1 MSATTSLVDAQ
12 RDLPAMRLAETP
24 RMARRLGRF
33 VFLLLVLLPV
43 ALVFVPWTQSVHGTG
58 RAIAFNPV
66 ERPQFIVS
74 PIEGRIKKW
83 YVVEGERVKPGQRIV
98 EMVDNDP
105 NLELRL
111 LDEERAILD
120 RLRAAEG
127 RVLDIEARIRN
138 LQSSRS
144 LAIDVQKSILR
155 QEQAKLQA
163 FEQEL
168 IEANAAV
175 AAAEP
180 NYQRQLELFKNKM
193 GGLASERDVEL
204 ARQALETA
212 KAKAKAAQARVE
224 LGKAGNKAAE
234 DGLGKVEADT
244 SAMINLETSSKRS
257 AEADVASVKR
267 DKAQIEVR
275 IARQRAQYVEA
286 PCVGV
291 VMRLLANAEQGG
303 LLVKPGER
311 LAIIVPDIS
320 TNSKIEE
327 PLTGKAYPGIVAE
340 LFIDGNDLPL
350 VQPGDPA
357 RLQFEGWPAVQ
368 FVGWPS
374 VAVGTFAGRVYLVD
388 PTANDKGQFRILIEP
403 DPDAA
408 PWPSL
413 EYLRQG
419 VRTQGWVMLRDV
431 SLGWELWRQINGFPV
446 TRDTQKQAP
455 GGKRK

>member
-1 MSATTSLVDAQ
+1 MSAILQPLDAQ
-12 RDLPAMRLAETP
+12 RDLPSMRLAETP
-24 RMARRLGRF
+24 RVARRLGRLVF
-33 VFLLLVLLPV
+33 VLLVFLPL

-66 ERPQFIVS
+66 ERPQFLVS

-105 NLELRL
+105 NLEQRLR
-111 LDEERAILD
+111 DEERAIRD
-120 RLRAAEG
+120 RLRAAQG
-127 RVLDIEARIRN
+127 RVRDINARIQN
-138 LQSSRS
+138 LVISRS
-144 LAIDVQKSILR
+144 LAIDVQKSLLR
-155 QEQAKLQA
+155 QEEAKLQA

-168 IEANAAV
+168 IEANAVV

-224 LGKAGNKAAE
+224 LGKAGTKAAE
-234 DGLGKVEADT
+234 DGLGKVDADT
-244 SAMINLETSSKRS
+244 AAMLKLENAFKGAAEAEVAS
-257 AEADVASVKR
+257 AER
-267 DKAQIEVR
+267 EKAQIEVR
-275 IARQRAQYVEA
+275 IARQLAQYVEA
-286 PCVGV
+286 PCFGV

-311 LAIIVPDIS
+311 LAVIVPDIGAS
-320 TNSKIEE
+320 ATTED
-327 PLTGKAYPGIVAE
+327 PLTGKRYPGIVAE

-350 VQPGDPA
+350 VHPGDPA

-419 VRTQGWVMLRDV
+419 VRTQGWVMLREV

-446 TRDTQKQAP
+446 ARDTKMPGA

>member
-24 RMARRLGRF
+24 RIARRLGQF
-33 VFLLLVLLPV
+33 VFLLLVLLPA

-83 YVVEGERVKPGQRIV
+83 FVVEGVRVKKGARLV

-105 NLELRL
+105 NLVVRLR
-111 LDEERAILD
+111 DEKRAIVD

-127 RVLDIEARIRN
+127 RVRDIEARIRN
-138 LQSSRS
+138 LQDSRI

-155 QEQAKLQA
+155 QEQAKLLA

-175 AAAEP
+175 EAAQP
-180 NYQRQLELFKNKM
+180 NYQRQLDLLKNKM

-204 ARQALETA
+204 ARQTLETT

-234 DGLGKVEADT
+234 DGLKKVDADT
-244 SAMINLETSSKRS
+244 SAMINQEKGTKGS
-257 AEADVASVKR
+257 AEQEVA
-267 DKAQIEVR
+267 AINATLTQMEVR
-275 IARQRAQYVEA
+275 IARQDAQDVNA
-286 PCVGV
+286 PCDGI

-311 LAIIVPDIS
+311 LAVIVPDIS
-320 TNSKIEE
+320 VSTKTEE

-340 LFIDGNDLPL
+340 LYIDGNDLPL
-350 VQPGDPA
+350 VQPGDPV

-368 FVGWPS
+368 FIGWPS

-388 PTANDKGQFRILIEP
+388 PTANEKGQFRILIEP
-403 DPDAA
+403 DSDGDE
-408 PWPSL
+408 WPNL
-413 EYLRQG
+413 KYLRQG

-431 SLGWELWRQINGFPV
+431 SVGWELWRQINGFPV
-446 TRDTQKQAP
+446 ARDTKMQPQ